1 MFLKKGEHVSKPA
14 ILKESSLTSIF
25 SPQVQQNLATIQALP
40 ALNHATLDSMRQEM
54 RSRGIDWLL
63 DLYLRE
69 LPNYMKEM
77 TAALH
82 ANDGEQL
89 YLAAHK
95 FKGGSANLGADQVVN
110 LCKLF
115 EHLSKQNDLE
125 TANRL
130 LPVLEMMTQQLQQE
144 ISDERQSQT

>member
-1 MFLKKGEHVSKPA
+1 MSHPA
-14 ILKESSLTSIF
+14 ILKTYEL
-25 SPQVQQNLATIQALP
+25 SPHVQQHLATIQALP

-54 RSRGIDWLL
+54 RVRGIDWLL

-69 LPNYMKEM
+69 LPNYIREM
-77 TAALH
+77 MAALH

-115 EHLSKQNDLE
+115 EQLGRQHDLA
-125 TANRL
+125 TANQL
-130 LPVLEMMTQQLQQE
+130 VPTLELMTQQLRQE
-144 ISDERQSQT
+144 ILDERHRCG

>member
-1 MFLKKGEHVSKPA
+1 MSHPATLKTYE
-14 ILKESSLTSIF
+14 L
-25 SPQVQQNLATIQALP
+25 SPQVQQNLVTIQALP

-54 RSRGIDWLL
+54 RARGIDWLL
-63 DLYLRE
+63 ELYLRE
-69 LPNYMKEM
+69 LPNYIREM

-115 EHLSKQNDLE
+115 EQLGRQNDLE
-125 TANRL
+125 MANRL
-130 LPVLEMMTQQLQQE
+130 LPTLEMMTQQLRREILNEQQN
-144 ISDERQSQT
+144 SSH

>member
-1 MFLKKGEHVSKPA
+1 MSHSV
-14 ILKESSLTSIF
+14 ILKTYEF
-25 SPQVQQNLATIQALP
+25 SPHVQQNLATIQALP

-54 RSRGIDWLL
+54 RARGIDWLL

-69 LPNYMKEM
+69 LPNYIREM
-77 TAALH
+77 MTALH

-115 EHLSKQNDLE
+115 EQLGRQNDLV
-125 TANRL
+125 TANQL
-130 LPVLEMMTQQLQQE
+130 VPILELMTQQLRQE
-144 ISDERQSQT
+144 IVDERHRSG

>member
-1 MFLKKGEHVSKPA
+1 MSNPIF
-14 ILKESSLTSIF
+14 LKESSPALMF
-25 SPQVQQNLATIQALP
+25 SPQIQQNLATIQALP
-40 ALNHATLDSMRQEM
+40 ALNHATLESMRQEM

-69 LPNYMKEM
+69 LPKYIIEM
-77 TAALH
+77 TTALH

-95 FKGGSANLGADQVVN
+95 FKGGSANLGADQVVS

-115 EHLSKQNDLE
+115 EQLGRQNDLE
-125 TANRL
+125 TANHL
-130 LPVLEMMTQQLQQE
+130 LPVLEMMTQQLRQE
-144 ISDERQSQT
+144 ILNERHHHSHEENHS